1 MKKIIKSV
9 ILSLAS
15 IFIMFGCSNSASGVT
30 TATGFTTVSDS
41 TTDSDSTTTSDS
53 TDSSSST
60 STDNSSSTTIENLD
74 PSTLSENGQY
84 FTVEGT
90 TDGIKITLKDD
101 LKIKK
106 DSGSNIQVYDMSKN
120 KLPLM
125 IAASVGSDIDANKKV
140 YTYKF
145 VENNTDY
152 IVKLHA
158 LKTDEKWVEDWAKC
172 TAKGGYN
179 LSDYINVDA
188 LKSIKMNL
196 GWNGFQFYAGI
207 NSDKVSTKEDLII
220 DESIFDSSKDESNYK
235 FMFQFFLMLGEPEWK
250 NSEWWTWGDDI
261 KIDNF
266 RTEFEIATDKVA
278 GKMND
283 LKEKWENK
291 YCGYMVPKLKLAD
304 SQEYEFEQ
312 IWSEQK
318 VFDSSK
324 VIAGTYKGNVLGG
337 IDSLEIYQNKTFLWS
352 KTDGSQVDSQYKG
365 TVNYDGSSTVVFNMT
380 HQKDKDS
387 DLWTDNSKS
396 YTGTYSN
403 NKITINVTIEEEE
416 NSFVFTK
423 E

>member
-41 TTDSDSTTTSDS
+41 TTTSDS
-53 TDSSSST
+53 TDS
-60 STDNSSSTTIENLD
+60 SSSTTIENLD

-125 IAASVGSDIDANKKV
+125 IAASVESDDATKKV

-207 NSDKVSTKEDLII
+207 NSDKVSKKEDLMNK
-220 DESIFDSSKDESNYK
+220 DSILTDYK
-235 FMFQFFLMLGEPEWK
+235 LKFEFSLVLGEPEWK
-250 NSEWWTWGDDI
+250 NSEWWAWGADI
-261 KIDNF
+261 KIDDF
-266 RTEFEIATDKVA
+266 KTEFEIATDKVA

-283 LKEKWENK
+283 LKDKWENK

-324 VIAGTYKGNVLGG
+324 VIAGTYTGEVEGKTETIQINP
-337 IDSLEIYQNKTFLWS
+337 DKTFSWS
-352 KTDGSQVDSQYKG
+352 KTDGSQIKGNVTYDS
-365 TVNYDGSSTVVFNMT
+365 SSNVVKIIMT
-380 HQKDKDS
+380 HEEVNGS
-387 DLWTDNSKS
+387 DWNPINNPTPF
-396 YTGTYSN
+396 TGTYSN
-403 NKITINVTIEEEE
+403 NTITINVTNES
-416 NSFVFTK
+416 SFDFTK
-423 E
+423 

>member
-1 MKKIIKSV
+1 
-9 ILSLAS
+9 
-15 IFIMFGCSNSASGVT
+15 
-30 TATGFTTVSDS
+30 
-41 TTDSDSTTTSDS
+41 
-53 TDSSSST
+53 
-60 STDNSSSTTIENLD
+60 
-74 PSTLSENGQY
+74 
-84 FTVEGT
+84 
-90 TDGIKITLKDD
+90 
-101 LKIKK
+101 
-106 DSGSNIQVYDMSKN
+106 MSKN

-207 NSDKVSTKEDLII
+207 NSDKVSTKEDLMKK
-220 DESIFDSSKDESNYK
+220 DSILTDYK
-235 FMFQFFLMLGEPEWK
+235 LKFEFSLVLGEPEWK
-250 NSEWWTWGDDI
+250 NSEWWAWGADI
-261 KIDNF
+261 KIDDF
-266 RTEFEIATDKVA
+266 KTEFEIATDNVA

-291 YCGYMVPKLKLAD
+291 YCGYMVPKLKLVD

-324 VIAGTYKGNVLGG
+324 DIAGTYTGEVEGKTETIQINP
-337 IDSLEIYQNKTFLWS
+337 DKTFSWS
-352 KTDGSQVDSQYKG
+352 KTDGSQIIG
-365 TVNYDGSSTVVFNMT
+365 TVNYNGSSTVVEIIMT
-380 HQKDKDS
+380 HCTVDGTNWIGCS
-387 DLWTDNSKS
+387 SS
-396 YTGTYSN
+396 FTGTYSD
-403 NKITINVTIEEEE
+403 NKITINNSESG

-423 E
+423 K